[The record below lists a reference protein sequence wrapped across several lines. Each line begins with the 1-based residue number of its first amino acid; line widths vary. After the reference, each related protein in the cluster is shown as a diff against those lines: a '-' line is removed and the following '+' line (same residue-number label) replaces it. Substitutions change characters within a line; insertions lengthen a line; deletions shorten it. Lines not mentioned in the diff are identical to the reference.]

1 MRASVSALSALLT
14 FSLFSPIALRAQ
26 FQQPTPEELK
36 MTEDPKAPG
45 AAAVYLNISEDD
57 NDPAHYKAFYAR
69 IKVLTEKGKELST
82 VDLPYVRG
90 DWKITDIKART
101 IHADGTVIPIEGKP
115 EDLITSKFGDRK
127 IARMVF
133 NLPKVEVGSILEYSY
148 QIRYDDNH
156 FSSPEWEIQKKYFVH
171 KAHYSFIPFQSYQPG
186 PKGNE
191 GTNMYLVGPDGK
203 PISGLIW
210 WMKLPN
216 GYTVKT
222 DVGGHYTVDVEDI
235 PAIPDEE
242 WMPPIQSF
250 LYRVFFY
257 YKSAYNAAD
266 FWKDAAKTWAKE
278 TDHFAEPSSS
288 IREAVAKIVSSSD
301 SDLDKAKKLYAAVQ
315 ALDNTDYSRKMSES
329 EMKDLKIKAPKHA
342 EDIWKQKSG
351 DSDDITM
358 LYLAMLRAAGL
369 KAYAAKVVNRDRGIF
384 DPSYMEMYQ
393 LDDMIVD
400 LNVGTNPILLDPG
413 EKLCPFGQLNWRHS
427 GTRGLAESD
436 AGPSVLM
443 TPQQSYK
450 ENLTSRTGDLTLDA
464 HGAFT
469 GKLQFTMTGQEA
481 LRWRQFGL
489 RNDPDELKKS
499 FDHSL
504 ESQVPQGVEAHV
516 DHFIG
521 LDTPDT
527 NLLAIIN
534 VQGKIGTATSKRLL
548 LPGLFYE
555 TRAHSSFVEQAVRI
569 EPVDM
574 QYGEQVADQISYHL
588 PAGYTV
594 EGAPKDAT
602 IPWTGHA
609 VYIVKTA
616 SSPGVFVVAR
626 RLARAFSQAK
636 PEEYQ
641 DLRGFYQKIAAAD
654 QQQLVLAAPAASST
668 PGGN

>member
-1 MRASVSALSALLT
+1 MRARVPALTALLT
-14 FSLFSPIALRAQ
+14 FSLLVPTALCAQ
-26 FQQPTPEELK
+26 FLPPTPEELK

-57 NDPAHYKAFYAR
+57 NDPTHYRAFYAR

-101 IHADGTVIPIEGKP
+101 IHADGTIIPLEGKP
-115 EDLITSKFGDRK
+115 EDLMTSKSGDRQ
-127 IARMVF
+127 IARKVF
-133 NLPKVEVGSILEYSY
+133 NLPKVEIGSILEYRY

-171 KAHYSFIPFQSYQPG
+171 KAHYSFIPFKSYQPG

-203 PISGLIW
+203 PITSLIW
-210 WMKLPN
+210 WTNLPK

-257 YKSAYNAAD
+257 YKAAYNAND
-266 FWKDAAKTWAKE
+266 FWKETSKDWAKNINR
-278 TDHFAEPSSS
+278 FAESGGG
-288 IREAVAKIVSSSD
+288 IRDAVAQIVSPTD
-301 SDLDKAKKLYAAVQ
+301 ADIDKAKKLYKAVQ
-315 ALDNTDYSRKMSES
+315 ALDNTDYSRRKSES

-342 EDIWKQKSG
+342 EDVWKQKSG
-351 DSDDITM
+351 DSDSIAM
-358 LYLAMLRAAGL
+358 LYLAMLHAAGL
-369 KAYAAKVVNRDRGIF
+369 KAFPAQVVNRNRGTF
-384 DPSYMEMYQ
+384 DLSYMELSQ
-393 LDDMIVD
+393 VDDIIVD
-400 LNVGTNPILLDPG
+400 LYAGPNPILLDPG

-427 GTRGLAESD
+427 GARGLAESE
-436 AGPSVLM
+436 AGPSILV
-443 TPQQSYK
+443 TPEQSFK
-450 ENLTSRTGDLTLDA
+450 DNILTRTGDLTLDA
-464 HGAFT
+464 HGALT
-469 GKLQFTMTGQEA
+469 GKLQFTMIGQEA

-499 FDHSL
+499 FDRSL
-504 ESQVPQGVEAHV
+504 ESVVPAGVEAHV

-534 VQGKIGTATSKRLL
+534 IQGKLGTATSKRLL
-548 LPGLFYE
+548 LPGFFFE
-555 TRAHSSFVEQAVRI
+555 TRGSHPFVDQAVRL

-574 QYGEQVADQISYHL
+574 QYGEQVADQVNYHL
-588 PAGYTV
+588 PPGYTV
-594 EGAPKDAT
+594 EAAPKEAD

-609 VYIVKTA
+609 VYIAKTA
-616 SSPGVFVVAR
+616 SSPGLFIVAR

-654 QQQLVLAAPAASST
+654 QQQLVLAAPASGGTS
-668 PGGN
+668 GGN